1 CSFDVEDPMN
11 DRMFDSPVFVKSG
24 NSLIQEIAC
33 VEDALEFLYEWPK
46 NRRGTIY
53 ETALRACQRA
63 FDGSYPRSAAKQA
76 FCGFAKSVKIHEEV
90 TAVLPWMPG
99 NRSQGG
105 GLST

>member
-1 CSFDVEDPMN
+1 MN
-11 DRMFDSPVFVKSG
+11 DRMFDSPVFVKSET
-24 NSLIQEIAC
+24 SLIQEIAC

-46 NRRGTIY
+46 NRRGSIY
-53 ETALRACQRA
+53 RTALRACQRA
-63 FDGSYPRSAAKQA
+63 FDAGYPRSAAREA

-90 TAVLPWMPG
+90 TAVLPWMAS